1 MHKFEEKKIRASCI
15 QDYPKATKDLEAP
28 QEVKGILNLICDH
41 LLDLDL
47 LKGSETAEDSEQHD
61 ADSSNSRTS
70 DIESTPFTPDIE
82 LQTVNNCPILN
93 NSQEIQDKKETASG
107 VAICECSQVLDSRAL
122 KLIIPIGWSKTDCG
136 YIKSQGSM

>member
-47 LKGSETAEDSEQHD
+47 LRVKGSETAEDSEQHD

-107 VAICECSQVLDSRAL
+107 VAIC
-122 KLIIPIGWSKTDCG
+122 
-136 YIKSQGSM
+136 